1 MYIMNSGYNPAMF
14 TPSLTSKKQMATN
27 TVPFYQGGSQV
38 QSSLGFTPIIA
49 EAKPKN
55 IIIKKGSKK
64 LK

>member
-1 MYIMNSGYNPAMF
+1 MYMNSGYNPVLF
-14 TPSLTSKKQMATN
+14 TPNATAKKQMKTN
-27 TVPFYQGGSQV
+27 DIPMYMGGSQI

-64 LK
+64 